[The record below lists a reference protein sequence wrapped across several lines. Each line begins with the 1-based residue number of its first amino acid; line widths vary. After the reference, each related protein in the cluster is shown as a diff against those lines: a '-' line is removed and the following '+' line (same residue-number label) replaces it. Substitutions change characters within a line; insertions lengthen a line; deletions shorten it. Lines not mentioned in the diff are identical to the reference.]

1 MSLELAF
8 FIWLFLCYLLV
19 LRWERRNTR
28 IDSLRDDELGIVSKF
43 NDKPIPFKNN
53 FDNVVDKNK

>member
-28 IDSLRDDELGIVSKF
+28 IDSLRDGELGIVSKF
-43 NDKPIPFKNN
+43 HEGKTIPFK
-53 FDNVVDKNK
+53 KNSK

>member
-8 FIWLFLCYLLV
+8 FVWLFLCYLLV
-19 LRWERRNTR
+19 LRWERRNPR
-28 IDSLRDDELGIVSKF
+28 VDSLPNELGIVSKF
-43 NDKPIPFKNN
+43 HEGKTIPFKNN

>member
-19 LRWERRNTR
+19 LRWERRNPR

-43 NDKPIPFKNN
+43 HDKPIPFKNN